1 MPNRPSTNWSLIVLS
16 PSSPREALLLELE
29 GRLLDDAGLP
39 SSSGSDSSFTEL
51 AWELELEAWD
61 ELEEPE
67 EAWLLLLEPAL
78 PASDDE
84 GRLLELEL
92 LPAWLDELDEASL
105 LPELEG
111 RLLDEPAPE
120 ELLELPDELE
130 LLELEEAETSSEGSS
145 TSLPEADE
153 LEEPDELEPEALLEL
168 LDELELEEL
177 EELPVPM
184 PLSKE
189 TVRVLLTTWLSL

>member
-16 PSSPREALLLELE
+16 SSSPREALLLELE

-67 EAWLLLLEPAL
+67 EAWLLLEPAL

-111 RLLDEPAPE
+111 RLLDEPALE